1 MELKNKIINYI
12 ENDSKIQKV
21 LSLLKKFTLPGFDKI
36 PVFNVVKFILE
47 EVRKD
52 QIPTRARSIAYSF
65 FIAFFPGLIFL
76 LTLLPYIPLQGF
88 QTEFI
93 TLINEVVP
101 DKVVNSFITETLDD
115 LINKPRGGL
124 LSFGAFLALY
134 FSTQGVVSIIM
145 SFNKT
150 YSIYTR
156 RSFLMMR
163 FVALKLTVLLFF
175 LFVTSVVLLIAGETI
190 MSFILN
196 QLQIL
201 NQFTTILLNILRYLI
216 ILLLFFFSISSI
228 YYYGPSSKKQWK
240 FITPGST
247 LATLSSIIASL
258 IFSNYISG
266 FDKYN
271 TIYGIFGSI
280 ILFLGW
286 LYVNSFVLLIG
297 FELNAAIY
305 YQSIFLNEED
315 NDLIA

>member
-1 MELKNKIINYI
+1 MGVIEKIKIYI
-12 ENDSKIQKV
+12 EQNDKIQQFIKV
-21 LSLLKKFTLPGFDKI
+21 LKKFTLPGFEGI
-36 PVFNVVKFILE
+36 PVYSVIKFILE

-76 LTLLPYIPLQGF
+76 LTLLPYIPLEGVQA
-88 QTEFI
+88 EFI
-93 TLINEVVP
+93 SLINEVIP
-101 DKVVNSFITETLDD
+101 DKVVNSFITNTIDD

-124 LSFGAFLALY
+124 LSFGAFFALY

-156 RSFLMMR
+156 RSFIMMR
-163 FVALKLTVLLFF
+163 LIALKITVLLFF
-175 LFVTSVVLLIAGETI
+175 LFISSIVLLIAGETI
-190 MSFILN
+190 IHFILS
-196 QLQIL
+196 QLDIFNHL
-201 NQFTTILLNILRYLI
+201 TSFLFNSLRYLI
-216 ILLLFFFSISSI
+216 ILLLFFLSISSI
-228 YYYGPSSKKQWK
+228 YYYGPSTKRQWK
-240 FITPGST
+240 FISAGST
-247 LATLSSIIASL
+247 VATFSSIVASL
-258 IFSNYISG
+258 VFSNYISG

-286 LYVNSFVLLIG
+286 LYVNAFVLLIG

-305 YQSIFLNEED
+305 YQSILLNKDEK
-315 NDLIA
+315 DLIA